1 MVGIAGYHF
10 QKSNLGDSSLEEYC
24 GARKRELMIS
34 VRREEKGAL
43 AL

>member
-1 MVGIAGYHF
+1 MVAIAGYHF
-10 QKSNLGDSSLEEYC
+10 RKSNLGDSSLEEYC